1 MRCRFTL
8 RTTSPPDKLQHPLAI
23 HQHDITSDG
32 AFPVA
37 LSGSTTARGTDLC
50 QPALDLSLASLKLLF
65 QTWGEGLARWGDR
78 YCNNGPANEKAVQ
91 LPPIPC
97 DGPFI
102 WIDQGPSERTLVC
115 CCPRPLVLPCNRTL
129 PLTPERNSIRA
140 SVPSE
145 RAPMCVNMLHPG
157 SLSEDV

>member
-102 WIDQGPSERTLVC
+102 WIDQGPSEWTPVLLFSSAGTALHSDPPMTVIHINYSISLR
-115 CCPRPLVLPCNRTL
+115 RPH
-129 PLTPERNSIRA
+129 EMSFY
-140 SVPSE
+140 
-145 RAPMCVNMLHPG
+145 APYYI
-157 SLSEDV
+157 ST